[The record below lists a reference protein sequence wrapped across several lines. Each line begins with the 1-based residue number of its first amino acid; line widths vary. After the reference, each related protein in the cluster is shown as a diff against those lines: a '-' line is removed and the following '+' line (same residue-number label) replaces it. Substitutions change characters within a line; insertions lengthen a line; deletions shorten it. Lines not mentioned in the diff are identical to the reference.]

1 MRLVEGFESVYALEQ
16 LATVRWVLDADAGR
30 HEPDDV
36 VAAVRSWS
44 QRKGRM
50 FPPEH
55 IKVATGLFKT
65 GDGFPSWRSHADA
78 VPRAATALPAHGQR
92 LIVSPGSDGR
102 FGSQAGDHRTPGP
115 VPDHHDPAHVTAL
128 LSRSRWSSRRVIVPG
143 LEKLRH

>member
-1 MRLVEGFESVYALEQ
+1 MYALEL

-55 IKVATGLFKT
+55 IKVATEALQDRG
-65 GDGFPSWRSHADA
+65 W
-78 VPRAATALPAHGQR
+78 VPQLAE
-92 LIVSPGSDGR
+92 
-102 FGSQAGDHRTPGP
+102 
-115 VPDHHDPAHVTAL
+115 
-128 LSRSRWSSRRVIVPG
+128 SR
-143 LEKLRH
+143 